1 MLKYIKKAFLNQ
13 WNLLIFAGGMGF
25 AALSGR
31 PDIAIPLVMAG
42 EAAYL
47 GLLGTHPKFQDYV
60 KAQEAK
66 IGRQVSSQQNQ
77 QVLEKIKSSLPK
89 KQYDRYSSLRQRC
102 LHLGQIS
109 DDLKT
114 PTDNNPNER
123 LESLQTKGLDRL
135 LWVYLRLLFSQ
146 HSLDR
151 FFDTVSEKRIKND
164 LERIVF
170 QIEGLGPDDNSAHQA
185 KIRRTLMD
193 NKATLQERMDNYTQ
207 AQGNYQFV
215 SLELE
220 RVENKIKSL
229 AEISVN
235 RQDPEYI
242 SGQIDAVANSMKETE
257 RTMNDLQFVTGLGD
271 LDEEAPELMN
281 TPDRFIIDGN

>member
-1 MLKYIKKAFLNQ
+1 MLKYIKKAFVNQ

-25 AALSGR
+25 AVLSGR
-31 PDIAIPLVMAG
+31 PDIAVPLVLAG

-47 GLLGTHPKFQDYV
+47 GLLGTHPKFQGYV

-66 IGRQVSSQQNQ
+66 EGRQASSQQNM
-77 QVLEKIKSSLPK
+77 QVLEKIKASLPR
-89 KQYDRYSSLRQRC
+89 KQYDRYSSLRERC
-102 LHLGQIS
+102 LRLGQIS

-114 PTDNNPNER
+114 PTQIDPNER

-151 FFDTVSEKRIKND
+151 FFDTVSEKRITDD
-164 LERIVF
+164 LERIEF
-170 QIEGLGPDDNSAHQA
+170 QLEELGPDDASAHSA
-185 KIRRTLMD
+185 KIRRTLLD
-193 NKATLQERMDNYTQ
+193 NKMTLQERLDNYTQ

-281 TPDRFIIDGN
+281 SPERFVIDGN

>member
-170 QIEGLGPDDNSAHQA
+170 QIEELGPDDNSAHQA